1 MEAKGIIV
9 DTTYRVRQWDD
20 MVKRHG
26 VTPEGDIEV
35 GGNCFFSKKMMYLCG
50 KEYTPSMVLS
60 NGELEPEFDDW
71 CIEPWMLEP
80 ITKPVGMYGE
90 TPRVQ
95 VGKFSI
101 CRQDDNSVWIQK
113 DDGEGGQF
121 PDTAFEEAIETFY
134 NERF

>member
-1 MEAKGIIV
+1 MEMKDIV
-9 DTTYRVRQWDD
+9 VGGTYRIRQFED
-20 MVKRHG
+20 MVQQYS
-26 VTPEGDIEV
+26 VTSFGEIEA
-35 GGNCFFSKKMMYLCG
+35 GYNCFFSPQMRGLCG
-50 KEYTPSMVLS
+50 QEYTPSVILPS
-60 NGELEPEFDDW
+60 GELEPEFGGF
-71 CIEPWMLEP
+71 CVEPWMLEP

-101 CRQDDNSVWIQK
+101 CRQDDKSVWIQK